1 MNWSDLSKLAK
12 TDNNTSEITSS
23 EVNSSAIQQ
32 MMPYWTSDQALP
44 YDLSTQWQNPQY
56 QQQHQEQNQAQL
68 QQQEENQDQHKQNQ
82 AVKQQQEHQLKEEQ
96 HEEQPIAKEEEHQQ
110 QGTVDCNECSRVF
123 PTFEKLVKHLV
134 NLLEFILLE
143 ISTSFFLGNLFHCKT
158 SLH

>member
-12 TDNNTSEITSS
+12 TDNNTNEITSS

-44 YDLSTQWQNPQY
+44 YDLSSQWQNPQY

-82 AVKQQQEHQLKEEQ
+82 AVKQQLKEEQ
-96 HEEQPIAKEEEHQQ
+96 HEEQPTAKEEEHQQ

-134 NLLEFILLE
+134 NLLEFILFE
-143 ISTSFFLGNLFHCKT
+143 ISTSFF
-158 SLH
+158 